1 MKENC
6 FGNNVFLE
14 LEDVCRDLF
23 FFYLFNV
30 YLYKNLFCKM
40 CDLNC
45 LFDCD
50 FGFENWD
57 FDECFGIV
65 FVIGII
71 DFLSLCGIF
80 GMLIREFDDL
90 KFI

>member
-1 MKENC
+1 
-6 FGNNVFLE
+6 
-14 LEDVCRDLF
+14 
-23 FFYLFNV
+23 
-30 YLYKNLFCKM
+30 M

-71 DFLSLCGIF
+71 DFLSLWGIF
-80 GMLIREFDDL
+80 GMLIREFDDF
-90 KFI
+90 KQSY

>member
-1 MKENC
+1 
-6 FGNNVFLE
+6 
-14 LEDVCRDLF
+14 
-23 FFYLFNV
+23 
-30 YLYKNLFCKM
+30 M

-80 GMLIREFDDL
+80 GMLIREFDDIKL
-90 KFI
+90 I

>member
-1 MKENC
+1 
-6 FGNNVFLE
+6 
-14 LEDVCRDLF
+14 
-23 FFYLFNV
+23 
-30 YLYKNLFCKM
+30 M

-45 LFDCD
+45 LCGCD

-71 DFLSLCGIF
+71 DFLSLWGIF
-80 GMLIREFDDL
+80 GMLIREFDDF